1 MNKNQ
6 YLSTTQFFKKNCTVQ
21 SSTAHTQAWLHGW
34 ATWASSQGL
43 AWKDPTLSFMLC
55 CSYLEILSNFQ
66 TRNPAFSFC
75 TRSCKLC
82 SQSYTYAHTHTDTHT
97 LSIYVCVRTRR
108 GPYPIHDLRAKLCL
122 CTGVSQVIHQII
134 QWVVG
139 GMGHNRTSLPVSNQ
153 PCIGAN
159 LFILHPGQHQQ
170 HTLQNILLVR
180 GWQQKYAVVRS
191 QNLALTTTE
200 DRLVP

>member
-1 MNKNQ
+1 MMKCKWIKINI
-6 YLSTTQFFKKNCTVQ
+6 FIPH
-21 SSTAHTQAWLHGW
+21 SSPRRTAQCSPQKHTHTHTQGWLHGW

-82 SQSYTYAHTHTDTHT
+82 SQSYTYARTHTDTHT

-134 QWVVG
+134 QWVVASEQPALHWG
-139 GMGHNRTSLPVSNQ
+139 KSVHFTPRTASAAYL
-153 PCIGAN
+153 A
-159 LFILHPGQHQQ
+159 
-170 HTLQNILLVR
+170 
-180 GWQQKYAVVRS
+180 KYS
-191 QNLALTTTE
+191 SW
-200 DRLVP
+200 DRLTAKICCGEVREFSSHQHWG